1 MITIKK
7 VKILPI
13 ALLLAFVSFTILLHQ
28 SKVITHLHHEHK
40 AVLTIDDWNTKSASD
55 DEEKHLYHLYFI
67 GVLALF
73 SQIVVTIQR
82 ISTRIYTKSFI
93 FLLPVF
99 HQSNYVISSP
109 DLIS

>member
-13 ALLLAFVSFTILLHQ
+13 ALLLAFVSFTVLLHQ

-40 AVLTIDDWNTKSASD
+40 AVLTIDDWNTQSTSD
-55 DEEKHLYHLYFI
+55 DEEKHLYHFNFI
-67 GVLALF
+67 GVLVLI
-73 SQIVVTIQR
+73 SQIVVTLHR
-82 ISTRIYTKSFI
+82 ITPRIYTKILI